1 MQFSIKAVLAIA
13 ISMSTLAFAAP
24 AEPEAAL
31 AYRCCAFSD
40 CTVCANNGSPV
51 YSCDN
56 CDQVGLKKSQHK
68 HHREQSVL
76 RN

>member
-1 MQFSIKAVLAIA
+1 MQFSIKTVLAIA
-13 ISMSTLAFAAP
+13 ISMSTLASAAP

-40 CTVCANNGSPV
+40 CTVCADTGSPI

-56 CDQVGLKKSQHK
+56 CDQVGLNRPQHK
-68 HHREQSVL
+68 RHRGQWVL